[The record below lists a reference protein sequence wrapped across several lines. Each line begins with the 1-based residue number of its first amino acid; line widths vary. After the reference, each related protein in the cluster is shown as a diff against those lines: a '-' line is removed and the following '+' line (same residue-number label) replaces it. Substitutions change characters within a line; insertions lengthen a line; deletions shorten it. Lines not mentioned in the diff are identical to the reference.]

1 MSFYFIP
8 LKNALPSLEK
18 EFFEKTLP
26 SRVAGVFQKAIRE
39 MELHQRAIQ
48 GFDIFQCGI
57 LGIAG
62 TASVVHRGLREM
74 CIRDSLY
81 PAYGDILRGGERGSG
96 ADGRRSRKEKQA
108 ARETGNFKRGKMCIR
123 DSHHT
128 EGNRFV
134 YFSFHR
140 FSFVI

>member
-1 MSFYFIP
+1 MSAREKADLSRRRKNQTITPRFRQIGNGVSFYFIP

-62 TASVVHRGLREM
+62 TASVVHRGLREE
-74 CIRDSLY
+74 IHVLVFD
-81 PAYGDILRGGERGSG
+81 
-96 ADGRRSRKEKQA
+96 DG
-108 ARETGNFKRGKMCIR
+108 F
-123 DSHHT
+123 
-128 EGNRFV
+128 
-134 YFSFHR
+134 
-140 FSFVI
+140 